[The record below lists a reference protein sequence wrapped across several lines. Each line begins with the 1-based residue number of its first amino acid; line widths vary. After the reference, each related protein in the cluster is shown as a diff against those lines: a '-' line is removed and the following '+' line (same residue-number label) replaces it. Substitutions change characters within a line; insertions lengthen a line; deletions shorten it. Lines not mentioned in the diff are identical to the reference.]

1 MTGVKKEEAIARS
14 VKIEVLGEI
23 ERCHRAEDARQTGK
37 ELCSVKERRG

>member
-23 ERCHRAEDARQTGK
+23 ERCHRAEDAK
-37 ELCSVKERRG
+37 FYCLKVKIH